1 MARILEGYEEHNDQ
15 DRDERRRSRSEDAPS
30 QPAFKR
36 SARPKRQGNATASF
50 NGLHRRR
57 KKRIQW

>member
-1 MARILEGYEEHNDQ
+1 MARTLEGSFEHDDQ
-15 DRDERRRSRSEDAPS
+15 DRDERRRSRSEEPPA
-30 QPAFKR
+30 QPNFKR
-36 SARPKRQGNATASF
+36 SARPKRQGNASVSF

>member
-1 MARILEGYEEHNDQ
+1 MARIFEGYDEQDDQ
-15 DRDERRRSRSEDAPS
+15 NRDERRRSRSEDASS

-36 SARPKRQGNATASF
+36 SARPKRQGNASVSF